1 MNMKILII
9 IIFLIIILAI
19 TIPYIWSY
27 FREHQ
32 IPTYTPTVQ
41 TETRI
46 LRNLTYAKHVEI
58 VVVVDNYQ
66 FRNDLMTAWGI
77 SIYLVVDGFK
87 ILFDTG
93 PSEQILEYNAAK
105 LGIDLTDI
113 DAVVISHVHGDHIGG
128 LSFATALSN
137 KNVTVY
143 VPLEVYPT
151 ARSLLPN
158 MNIAIVN
165 ETMKI
170 APHAYVVGPLYGPP
184 QEMFLAIS
192 TRKGLIIVTG
202 CSHPGIV
209 NMVKKAM
216 EDLNQSVYM
225 VIGGFHLAGAYS
237 GRVRSIADE
246 LVGLGVKKIYPLH
259 CSGDCI
265 RNYLKNTYP
274 DVYGDGGVGLK
285 VIIES

>member
-1 MNMKILII
+1 MKILII
-9 IIFLIIILAI
+9 IIFLIIILAT

-32 IPTYTPTVQ
+32 IPTYTSTVQ
-41 TETRI
+41 TETQ
-46 LRNLTYAKHVEI
+46 RNLTYAKHVEI

-77 SIYLVVDGFK
+77 SIHLVVDGFK

-93 PSEQILEYNAAK
+93 PSEPILEYNAAK

-113 DAVVISHVHGDHIGG
+113 DTIVISHVHGDHIGG

-143 VPLEVYPT
+143 VPLEAYPT

-158 MNIAIVN
+158 MNIVIVN
-165 ETMKI
+165 KTMEI
-170 APHAYVVGPLYGPP
+170 APHVYVVGPLYGPP

-246 LVGLGVKKIYPLH
+246 LVSLGVKKIYPLH
-259 CSGDCI
+259 CSGDYI

-285 VIIES
+285 VVIEP